1 MLNGF
6 FQIKKISDLT
16 RLCVLPVMILSIFLS
31 FYLCVDMEKIQDK
44 SQELVKNAIPHV
56 LSTQQSAINLVQ
68 LKRNIE
74 IMITAP
80 DLARARQAYVDTRA
94 LVNEYDVYNSV
105 ELSERCQNVLVE
117 VNRLWKLRLQ
127 IDELRFSAN
136 SSLHFMDALM
146 YLIYQNEPAL
156 FPEFDNIRSNYI
168 NLYQGTELLP
178 NVYSDHEYYYE
189 LMRARLISGDSST
202 PVLGDHGPM
211 SRPDSERSVINQ
223 GELSAASSAD
233 STESV
238 VSTESDAAKSAAS
251 AEDAVL
257 ADATV
262 ADNDVADNAAEST
275 PEDPSPS
282 VAVTTVEQS
291 VSPAVTPDGALFTP
305 IAAGAANADKP
316 SHDEIVAAALASAKS
331 VEKRVVDSFSGASR
345 LFPTSMAAKAQ
356 AADGDTL
363 EETAEA
369 ALTSGQ
375 DHLSFG
381 SHAQHFDANNK
392 EAAEQTTDIGSARTF
407 ADNKLDEGQQWRLL
421 RMYHQELDRF
431 GPLWELFV
439 KLHHAFIRDSQQVLH
454 EIDEMSLSYT
464 SGETNMLYR
473 DLSEISY
480 IAAETMPMVMVTIG
494 FSIAGFWLVLFLI
507 NRFIIVP
514 LKNIARI
521 LIKFRHTKSI
531 DKDVYQRFATQEHLI
546 ELREVIDVLPQI
558 FADFSRMSQDSTVL
572 QQRYDA
578 LLNHSKYD
586 ALTKVFNRGSLNEL
600 IKEAGTNTPANF
612 AILMVDIDHFK
623 NLNDTMGHQ
632 RGDEVLF
639 AVAQTLQHNLS
650 KRDKVFRYG
659 GEEFCI
665 ILNEISAI
673 NAFKVASRLCDTI
686 RNLKLINEGVPSK
699 TVTVSV
705 GLSLVTS
712 CVGQFRIEE
721 LISQA
726 DKALYLAKRNGRN
739 RVVVCPRSLVL
750 PNESGSA
757 GVFADEQPQLQP
769 KEAEA
774 TKTSSKAATHV
785 AKLAA
790 AVKANAAL
798 ATSVSDAALAASAL
812 AAPVA
817 PAPATEETETSE
829 PVAPLQGSGRAP
841 SLDAVAAEA
850 SYLEN
855 VRSSFDHVPPAPD
868 AVAAVVAASQKEV
881 RTPEAKADD
890 AASSVAA
897 TSQDSLT
904 DSAVTA
910 AAYTDT
916 AATQEA
922 VTKDDGA
929 SVSTASAAAELS
941 SSEQITATTEAHTSD
956 PATTATSK
964 SQEQSATAE
973 DVGAQSATVTT
984 AAAPVSMP
992 LTAPQEQA
1000 LPVAEITLPAMGPT
1014 AATTTTSS
1022 TSEVSGIMR
1031 TGMPLE
1037 ANNGEQVTPLAMVS
1051 IGHQSNGEREVSVIN
1066 GKLTET
1072 GESTELE
1079 FGAQAS
1085 SSTAAQS
1092 KTPASLAPSESAGA
1106 GAVIDE
1112 EAEPHLD
1119 DIATLGHRGRALFKW
1134 QRFKDQL
1141 RRENKHHKRQETYL
1155 RNDPLQTETEE
1166 QAHEVIARARA
1177 KALLHLKTE
1186 AEARQQQH
1194 QEVVS
1199 QENEVIEEGDGGL
1212 AVYFRSDKQSDNDD
1226 SDDAASAYDR
1236 AYAEYEANNAAA
1248 LAAAADAEAAS
1259 ADTVAVATDAATAD
1273 AEATAADAKAATADA
1288 KAATA
1293 DSDANATDAEAAASA
1308 AEATAEATAKED
1320 AAAEYEQDDDYYTAS
1335 NATCLLAGA
1344 FDAELQ
1350 DQEELAKK
1358 REQARAKAKAQ
1369 KEEKQRRDAATERL
1383 GAAIY
1388 GASASEVAAL
1398 SAQRQQAQQQYEANV
1413 QPVAAGAPSSAIESQ
1428 TSSPLMLM
1436 EKQRQQDTA
1445 AAFGLDEEGQN
1456 VKPLLDED
1464 LINTLIAANTDG
1476 GLIEDVLQTHG
1487 GKLVNPE
1494 FNAPASLFCID
1505 MFFPHK
1511 RRHIRNS
1518 EGKIIGYSAN
1528 VHGSKGKALLE
1539 AEGLGQA
1546 GANYFLA
1553 DYNHPESKE
1562 HEAILEGR
1570 VSSQVMQNLAAKGA
1584 EDTATADAVDAA
1596 EAEATSA
1603 DATADDALSAE
1614 EKSVADMNLIEAGK
1628 AFSQKLR
1635 DLYEL
1640 FSGRGDELH
1649 IEEELER
1656 SVEQHLEHEASGGHR
1671 FMQQFT
1677 QNMHHGEDVLAAETA
1692 AANATAESAQDAA
1705 PHAVSDAAPA
1715 TSSTVATATAATAL
1729 PQAKL
1734 ATGPK
1739 VVKTGIATMEMVPEP
1754 AVSVL
1759 NYGFEAA
1766 GKVNLAEEPYAATTL
1781 KSAAHP

>member
-105 ELSERCQNVLVE
+105 ELSERCQNVLLE

-189 LMRARLISGDSST
+189 LMRARLISGDSAT
-202 PVLGDHGPM
+202 PVAGARGPM

-223 GELSAASSAD
+223 GELSDDNAVVSAD
-233 STESV
+233 SS
-238 VSTESDAAKSAAS
+238 AS
-251 AEDAVL
+251 AESAVS
-257 ADATV
+257 AEEAGV
-262 ADNDVADNAAEST
+262 AEAAVADNAVGRDAEEPT
-275 PEDPSPS
+275 KS
-282 VAVTTVEQS
+282 VAATTVEQS
-291 VSPAVTPDGALFTP
+291 VNPAVTPDGALFTP
-305 IAAGAANADKP
+305 ITAAGAANDDKP
-316 SHDEIVAAALASAKS
+316 SHDEILAAAMASAKS

-356 AADGDTL
+356 AADAPTP

-369 ALTSGQ
+369 ALTSGH

-381 SHAQHFDANNK
+381 SHAQHIDADNK

-421 RMYHQELDRF
+421 RMYHQELNRF

-439 KLHHAFIRDSQQVLH
+439 KLHQAFIHDSQQVLH

-600 IKEAGTNTPANF
+600 IKEAGTNTPANV

-665 ILNEISAI
+665 ILTEISAI

-686 RNLKLINEGVPSK
+686 RDLKLINEGVPSK

-712 CVGQFRIEE
+712 SVGQFRIEE

-769 KEAEA
+769 KEADTA
-774 TKTSSKAATHV
+774 KTSSMVSTHV

-817 PAPATEETETSE
+817 PAPAPAPEANETSE
-829 PVAPLQGSGRAP
+829 PVTPLQGSGRAP
-841 SLDAVAAEA
+841 SLAAVAAEA

-855 VRSSFDHVPPAPD
+855 VRSSFDHVPPTPD
-868 AVAAVVAASQKEV
+868 AVAAVVAASQREV
-881 RTPEAKADD
+881 RTPDVKAED
-890 AASSVAA
+890 AAQQSVASDA
-897 TSQDSLT
+897 VSSAAASGQDSTT
-904 DSAVTA
+904 DSAVPAASA
-910 AAYTDT
+910 AATDTDTDT
-916 AATQEA
+916 AATDTAAIQEA
-922 VTKDDGA
+922 VAQDDAA
-929 SVSTASAAAELS
+929 SASSAAAELS
-941 SSEQITATTEAHTSD
+941 APKQIAAPTEAHTT
-956 PATTATSK
+956 PLTTNATSTL
-964 SQEQSATAE
+964 QEQSATAE
-973 DVGAQSATVTT
+973 TAGAQSATTT
-984 AAAPVSMP
+984 TTTTDHGTMP
-992 LTAPQEQA
+992 LSAPQEQV
-1000 LPVAEITLPAMGPT
+1000 LPVAEIPLPDMGASAAT
-1014 AATTTTSS
+1014 AAASTATT
-1022 TSEVSGIMR
+1022 EVSGIMR
-1031 TGMPLE
+1031 TGMLQE
-1037 ANNGEQVTPLAMVS
+1037 AKNGEQVTPLAMVS

-1079 FGAQAS
+1079 FGAQVP
-1085 SSTAAQS
+1085 SSTAAV
-1092 KTPASLAPSESAGA
+1092 TPAANSATPAPLAASESAGA
-1106 GAVIDE
+1106 GAVLTE
-1112 EAEPHLD
+1112 ESEPHLD
-1119 DIATLGHRGRALFKW
+1119 DIAPLGHRGRALFKW

-1141 RRENKHHKRQETYL
+1141 RRENKHHKRQEAYL
-1155 RNDPLQTETEE
+1155 RNDPLQPETEE
-1166 QAHEVIARARA
+1166 QAQEIIARARA
-1177 KALLHLKTE
+1177 KALLHLKTD
-1186 AEARQQQH
+1186 AEARQQQQ
-1194 QEVVS
+1194 QEEVAS

-1212 AVYFRSDKQSDNDD
+1212 AVYFRSDKQNDTD
-1226 SDDAASAYDR
+1226 ESDDAASYDR
-1236 AYAEYEANNAAA
+1236 AYAEYEAKNAAA
-1248 LAAAADAEAAS
+1248 LAAAAD
-1259 ADTVAVATDAATAD
+1259 TD
-1273 AEATAADAKAATADA
+1273 
-1288 KAATA
+1288 
-1293 DSDANATDAEAAASA
+1293 
-1308 AEATAEATAKED
+1308 ATAEATAKVES
-1320 AAAEYEQDDDYYTAS
+1320 EQDDDYSIAS
-1335 NATCLLAGA
+1335 NTPCLLAGD
-1344 FDAELQ
+1344 FDIQMQ
-1350 DQEELAKK
+1350 DQQEQATK
-1358 REQARAKAKAQ
+1358 RERARAKAKAQ
-1369 KEEKQRRDAATERL
+1369 KAEKQRRDAATERL
-1383 GAAIY
+1383 DAAIY

-1398 SAQRQQAQQQYEANV
+1398 SSQHQQAQQQYEQQSASNV
-1413 QPVAAGAPSSAIESQ
+1413 QPVAAGAPSGSDVSHDN
-1428 TSSPLMLM
+1428 SPLQLV

-1464 LINTLIAANTDG
+1464 LINTLIAASTDG

-1487 GKLVNPE
+1487 GKLLTPE
-1494 FNAPASLFCID
+1494 FNAPATLVCID

-1528 VHGSKGKALLE
+1528 AHDSKDKSLQDVS
-1539 AEGLGQA
+1539 LGQA

-1570 VSSQVMQNLAAKGA
+1570 ASSPQVQHLVSKGT
-1584 EDTATADAVDAA
+1584 EATAA
-1596 EAEATSA
+1596 A
-1603 DATADDALSAE
+1603 DATADADDGDGLPAE
-1614 EKSVADMNLIEAGK
+1614 EKSVADMNLVEAGK

-1640 FSGRGDELH
+1640 FSGRGAELH

-1656 SVEQHLEHEASGGHR
+1656 SVEQHLEQEISGGHR
-1671 FMQQFT
+1671 FTQQFT
-1677 QNMHHGEDVLAAETA
+1677 QNMHHGEDELAAEAAAGETA
-1692 AANATAESAQDAA
+1692 TAVSAQADSPRAANATAAS
-1705 PHAVSDAAPA
+1705 A
-1715 TSSTVATATAATAL
+1715 TSSTVATATADAAL
-1729 PQAKL
+1729 QQAKL

-1739 VVKTGIATMEMVPEP
+1739 VVKTGVAMMDGMPEP

-1766 GKVNLAEEPYAATTL
+1766 GKVKLAAEPYAASPL
-1781 KSAAHP
+1781 KSAAHL